1 MALGETGMTRT
12 TKPLPANYQ
21 GLDSL
26 GLDVLWNPLGW
37 LAALVLLFAS
47 AGIHAQEAAG
57 NTLQDIQVQS
67 LPGQQVELRLVLSGP
82 APEPLSFTIENPA
95 RIALDLPD
103 TALGLSSRRR
113 DVDLRMLDTVL
124 TAEANGRTRVVLNL
138 DSMVP
143 YETRV
148 SGNSVILTL
157 GEGGD
162 MVAETTTFTG
172 TPAASSAAPD
182 GPRAIEN
189 VDFRRTREGG
199 GRVVIDLTD
208 PSTAVDI
215 REEGGRVVAVFKDT
229 DLPGELVRRLDV
241 QDFATPVTTIDAVRV
256 NDDARVLISAEGD
269 YEQLAYQSDNVF
281 TVEINPVA
289 EEEEQAASLFA
300 EDKDYEGERVTLNFQ
315 DIETRAVL
323 QLLAEISGRNI
334 VVSDTV
340 QGNVTLRLN
349 SVPWD
354 QALDIVL
361 TTKGLDMRQN
371 GNVIIVAPAEE
382 IAAREKADLE
392 ARQAIQE
399 LEPLFSEFLQVN
411 YAKASDLAALIK
423 EGENSLLSDRGSVAI
438 DERTNTLLVQ
448 DTVDRL
454 RDVRRLVQ
462 TLDIPVRQVLIESRI
477 VVVNDDFSRELGVR
491 LGLTAVQENSSDG
504 LFSVTGTSAGSDII
518 TASAL
523 DNLANTG
530 QPFPVEAPAVNNRY
544 NVNLPVNNPAGQIA
558 LAILDSDY
566 IVDLEL
572 SALQAEGRGE
582 IVSTP
587 RVITANQK
595 EALIEQGVEIPFQE
609 SASSGATTTQFK
621 KAVLSLT
628 VTPQITPDDNI
639 IMDLQVNSD
648 SVGELVAS
656 ATGGFVPSIDTREIR
671 TQVLVRDGQ
680 TVVLGGIY
688 ETERREAINKVPLLG
703 DIPGVGAL
711 FRSTQNVANK
721 SELLIF
727 VTPKILEENAVVY

>member
-12 TKPLPANYQ
+12 TKPLPANNH
-21 GLDSL
+21 
-26 GLDVLWNPLGW
+26 GLDVLRNPLGW
-37 LAALVLLFAS
+37 FAALVLLFAS
-47 AGIHAQEAAG
+47 AGTYAQDAPG

-67 LPGQQVELRLVLSGP
+67 LPGQQVELRLILSGP
-82 APEPLSFTIENPA
+82 APEPLSFTIDNPA

-148 SGNSVILTL
+148 SGNTVILTL

-172 TPAASSAAPD
+172 APSASAAAAS

-199 GRVVIDLTD
+199 GRVIIDLTD
-208 PSTAVDI
+208 PSTPVDI
-215 REEGGRVVAVFKDT
+215 RQEGGRVVAVFKGT
-229 DLPGELVRRLDV
+229 DLPGELIRRLDV

-256 NDDARVLISAEGD
+256 NNDARVLISADGD
-269 YEQLAYQSDNVF
+269 YEQLAYQSDDVF
-281 TVEINPVA
+281 TIEINPVA

-392 ARQAIQE
+392 AKQAIQE

-411 YAKASDLAALIK
+411 YAKAGDLAALIK

-504 LFSVTGTSAGSDII
+504 LFSVTGNSAGSDVI

-523 DNLANTG
+523 ENLADTG
-530 QPFPVEAPAVNNRY
+530 QPFPVEAPSVNNRY
-544 NVNLPVNNPAGQIA
+544 NVNLPVSNPAGQIA

-609 SASSGATTTQFK
+609 SSSSGATTTQFK
-621 KAVLSLT
+621 KAVLSMA

-688 ETERREAINKVPLLG
+688 ETERREVANKVPLLG

>member
-12 TKPLPANYQ
+12 TKPLPANNH
-21 GLDSL
+21 
-26 GLDVLWNPLGW
+26 GLDVLRNPLGW

-47 AGIHAQEAAG
+47 AGTYAQDAPG

-67 LPGQQVELRLVLSGP
+67 LPGQQVELRLILSGP

-148 SGNSVILTL
+148 SGNTVVLTL

-172 TPAASSAAPD
+172 TPSTSPAAAS
-182 GPRAIEN
+182 GRRAIEN

-199 GRVVIDLTD
+199 GRVIIDLTD
-208 PSTAVDI
+208 PSTPVDI
-215 REEGGRVVAVFKDT
+215 RQEGGRVVAVFKGT
-229 DLPGELVRRLDV
+229 ELPGELIRRLDV

-256 NDDARVLISAEGD
+256 NNDARVLISADGD
-269 YEQLAYQSDNVF
+269 YEQLAYQSDDVF
-281 TVEINPVA
+281 TIEINPVV

-300 EDKDYEGERVTLNFQ
+300 EDKAYEGERVTLNFQ

-392 ARQAIQE
+392 AKQAIQE

-411 YAKASDLAALIK
+411 YAKAGDLAALIK

-504 LFSVTGTSAGSDII
+504 LFSVTGTSAGSDVI

-523 DNLANTG
+523 ENLADTG

-609 SASSGATTTQFK
+609 SSSSGATTTQFK

-688 ETERREAINKVPLLG
+688 ETERREVANKVPLLG

>member
-12 TKPLPANYQ
+12 TKPLPANNH
-21 GLDSL
+21 
-26 GLDVLWNPLGW
+26 GLDVLRNPLGW

-47 AGIHAQEAAG
+47 AGTYAQDAPG

-67 LPGQQVELRLVLSGP
+67 LPGQQVELRLILSGP

-148 SGNSVILTL
+148 SGNTVVLTL

-172 TPAASSAAPD
+172 TPSTSPAAAS
-182 GPRAIEN
+182 GRRAIEN

-199 GRVVIDLTD
+199 GRVIIDLTD
-208 PSTAVDI
+208 PSTPVDI
-215 REEGGRVVAVFKDT
+215 RQEGGRVVAVFKGT
-229 DLPGELVRRLDV
+229 ELPGELIRRLDV

-256 NDDARVLISAEGD
+256 NNDARVLISADGD
-269 YEQLAYQSDNVF
+269 YEQLAYQSDDVF
-281 TVEINPVA
+281 TIEINPVV

-300 EDKDYEGERVTLNFQ
+300 EDKAYEGERVTLNFQ

-392 ARQAIQE
+392 AKQAIQE

-411 YAKASDLAALIK
+411 YAKAGDLAALIK

-491 LGLTAVQENSSDG
+491 LGLTSVQENSSDG
-504 LFSVTGTSAGSDII
+504 LFSVTGTSAGSDVI

-523 DNLANTG
+523 ENLADTG

-609 SASSGATTTQFK
+609 SSSSGATTTQFK

-688 ETERREAINKVPLLG
+688 ETERREVANKVPLLG

>member
-1 MALGETGMTRT
+1 MTRT
-12 TKPLPANYQ
+12 TKPLPANNH
-21 GLDSL
+21 
-26 GLDVLWNPLGW
+26 GLDVLRNPLGW
-37 LAALVLLFAS
+37 LAALVLLFAC
-47 AGIHAQEAAG
+47 AGTYAQDAPG

-67 LPGQQVELRLVLSGP
+67 LPGQQVELRLILSGP

-148 SGNSVILTL
+148 SGNTVVLTL

-172 TPAASSAAPD
+172 TPSTSPAAAS
-182 GPRAIEN
+182 GRRAIEN

-199 GRVVIDLTD
+199 GRVIIDLTD
-208 PSTAVDI
+208 PSTPVDI
-215 REEGGRVVAVFKDT
+215 RQEGGRVVAVFKGT
-229 DLPGELVRRLDV
+229 ELPGELIRRLDV

-256 NDDARVLISAEGD
+256 NNDARVLISADGD
-269 YEQLAYQSDNVF
+269 YEQLAYQSDDVF
-281 TVEINPVA
+281 TIEINPVV

-392 ARQAIQE
+392 AKQAIQE

-411 YAKASDLAALIK
+411 YAKAGDLAALIK

-504 LFSVTGTSAGSDII
+504 LFSVTGTSAGSDVI

-523 DNLANTG
+523 ENLADTG

-609 SASSGATTTQFK
+609 SSSSGATTTQFK

-688 ETERREAINKVPLLG
+688 ETERREVANKVPLLG

>member
-12 TKPLPANYQ
+12 TKPLPANNH
-21 GLDSL
+21 
-26 GLDVLWNPLGW
+26 GLDVLRNPLGW

-47 AGIHAQEAAG
+47 AGTYAQDAPG

-67 LPGQQVELRLVLSGP
+67 LPGQQVELRLILSGP

-148 SGNSVILTL
+148 SGNTVVLTL

-172 TPAASSAAPD
+172 TPSTSPAAAS
-182 GPRAIEN
+182 GRRAIEN

-199 GRVVIDLTD
+199 GRVIIDLTD
-208 PSTAVDI
+208 PSTPVDI
-215 REEGGRVVAVFKDT
+215 RQEGGRVVAVFKGT
-229 DLPGELVRRLDV
+229 ELPGELIRRLDV

-256 NDDARVLISAEGD
+256 NNDARVLISADGD
-269 YEQLAYQSDNVF
+269 YEQLAYQSDDVF
-281 TVEINPVA
+281 TIEINPVV

-300 EDKDYEGERVTLNFQ
+300 EDKAYEGERVTLNFQ

-392 ARQAIQE
+392 AKQAIQE

-411 YAKASDLAALIK
+411 YAKAGDLAALIK

-504 LFSVTGTSAGSDII
+504 LFSVTGTSAGS
-518 TASAL
+518 
-523 DNLANTG
+523 
-530 QPFPVEAPAVNNRY
+530 EAPMSSPHRRWRTWPTRASR
-544 NVNLPVNNPAGQIA
+544 
-558 LAILDSDY
+558 S
-566 IVDLEL
+566 
-572 SALQAEGRGE
+572 RWRRRR
-582 IVSTP
+582 ST
-587 RVITANQK
+587 T
-595 EALIEQGVEIPFQE
+595 
-609 SASSGATTTQFK
+609 ATT
-621 KAVLSLT
+621 
-628 VTPQITPDDNI
+628 
-639 IMDLQVNSD
+639 
-648 SVGELVAS
+648 
-656 ATGGFVPSIDTREIR
+656 
-671 TQVLVRDGQ
+671 
-680 TVVLGGIY
+680 
-688 ETERREAINKVPLLG
+688 
-703 DIPGVGAL
+703 
-711 FRSTQNVANK
+711 
-721 SELLIF
+721 
-727 VTPKILEENAVVY
+727 

>member
-12 TKPLPANYQ
+12 TKPLPANNQ
-21 GLDSL
+21 GLDCR
-26 GLDVLWNPLGW
+26 GLDVLRNPLGW
-37 LAALVLLFAS
+37 LAGLVLLFAS
-47 AGIHAQEAAG
+47 AGAYAQDTPG

-67 LPGQQVELRLVLSGP
+67 LPGQQVELRLILSGP
-82 APEPLSFTIENPA
+82 APEPLSFTIDNPA

-148 SGNSVILTL
+148 SGNTVILTL
-157 GEGGD
+157 GEGGS

-172 TPAASSAAPD
+172 APSSTSAAAS

-199 GRVVIDLTD
+199 GRVIIDLTD
-208 PSTAVDI
+208 PSTPVDI
-215 REEGGRVVAVFKDT
+215 RQEGGRVVAVFKGT
-229 DLPGELVRRLDV
+229 DLPGELIRRLDV

-256 NDDARVLISAEGD
+256 NADARVLISADGD
-269 YEQLAYQSDNVF
+269 YEQLAYQSDDVF
-281 TVEINPVA
+281 TIEINPVA

-300 EDKDYEGERVTLNFQ
+300 EDKEYEGERVTLNFQ

-392 ARQAIQE
+392 AKQAIQE

-504 LFSVTGTSAGSDII
+504 LFSVTGTSAGSDVI

-523 DNLANTG
+523 ENLADTG

-544 NVNLPVNNPAGQIA
+544 NVNLPVSNPAGQIA

-609 SASSGATTTQFK
+609 SSSSGATTTQFK
-621 KAVLSLT
+621 KAVLSMS

-639 IMDLQVNSD
+639 IMDLVVNSD

-688 ETERREAINKVPLLG
+688 ETERREVANKVPLLG

>member
-1 MALGETGMTRT
+1 MTRT

-21 GLDSL
+21 GLANL
-26 GLDVLWNPLGW
+26 GPDVLRHPVGW

-47 AGIHAQEAAG
+47 AGVHAQEAAG

-67 LPGQQVELRLVLSGP
+67 LPGQQLELRLVLSGP
-82 APEPLSFTIENPA
+82 APEPLSFTIDNPA

-148 SGNSVILTL
+148 SGNTVILTL

-172 TPAASSAAPD
+172 TPAAASAAPS

-199 GRVVIDLTD
+199 GRIIIDLTD
-208 PSTAVDI
+208 PSTPVDI
-215 REEGGRVVAVFKDT
+215 REEGGRVVAVFKGT

-300 EDKDYEGERVTLNFQ
+300 EDKEYEGERVTLNFQ

-491 LGLTAVQENSSDG
+491 LGLTSVQENSSDG
-504 LFSVTGTSAGSDII
+504 LFSVTGTSAGSDVI

-523 DNLANTG
+523 ENLADTG

-688 ETERREAINKVPLLG
+688 ETERREAVNKVPLLG